1 MIVAVGWEDEEGL
14 VGNERTMG
22 ASAGSQP
29 TLDPLFLDGG
39 HVLYRTLSSS
49 FMRVETVNILRMS
62 GEQRSKTSSSPAQ
75 MDGADSRVV

>member
-1 MIVAVGWEDEEGL
+1 
-14 VGNERTMG
+14 MG
-22 ASAGSQP
+22 ASAGSEP
-29 TLDPLFLDGG
+29 TLDPLFLMAGTFYTE
-39 HVLYRTLSSS
+39 LFSSS